1 MTKTHDTSLSFGP
14 FRLDS
19 EEEVLWKGSERL
31 VVKPKAFAVLR
42 YLVDRPQQLVKK
54 QDLLEALWPET
65 AVGDAV
71 LKNCIAH
78 IRQVLGDQAEHPTF
92 IETVHGR
99 GYRFLGA
106 TPPQTTQTPQASS
119 AIFIGREQE
128 FSQLTTF
135 WQKMLQGER
144 QVVFVT
150 GEPGIGKTS
159 LVNAFVATVRRD
171 PGVRIG
177 RGQCLEQYG
186 AGEPYLP
193 FLEILSRL
201 CRQPGGEALVTL
213 LHQYAPTW
221 MVQLPGLLDP
231 ADFQA
236 VLPKAIGATPIRMM
250 RELADV
256 FEMFTQDQP
265 LILCL
270 EDVHWL
276 DPSSTELVN
285 YLARRSGLA
294 HLFVLG
300 TYRPVDVV
308 QLGHPLKAIKQDLQ
322 VHGLCQ
328 ELPLDPLTELDIEE
342 YLISRL
348 IDDDQ
353 PGQSFTAIA
362 RNVHEHTEGNPLF
375 MVNVVDFLV
384 SQDLLIHTDQT
395 WQLLHTSTTTPI
407 PAGLRQ
413 FLELRMERLEA
424 VDREIL
430 ETASVAGR
438 EFSTPI
444 VAAALEMNQGEIEQ
458 RCQALGQ
465 HQHFIEE
472 TGTTTWP
479 DGTVATNYMFSHA
492 LYQNTLYDGILPTRR
507 TALHR
512 HMGERRVQAY
522 GERCREIA
530 PELALHFERGH
541 APDQASLYHQ
551 QAGEDAFKR
560 SAPQEAVVHLKKAL
574 EFLETLPAKHE
585 HVQRELQIQSSLGLS
600 LFFAKNFGASEAGQA
615 FGRSLELVHQSP
627 TTPHL
632 FPVLLGL
639 LRYYGATGQAKMAL
653 DIAEQLINLAEISN
667 DPTLLALAHETKGV
681 SAVFA
686 GDFFTAQRQIEHAL
700 SIDLPDSA
708 DAFFLQCGE
717 DPRIIGPSFLG
728 FALWARGYPNQARK
742 ILLDEITA
750 TQNHTFTTYHGM
762 ALFALGVFHRMS
774 GDSSAGLKVAEQII
788 SFSDHEGIRHTI
800 YEGQAIRG
808 WAQTMLGGTDEGIT
822 NLETAASHLITIG
835 QRSHGSIHMA
845 SIAEACLRMKRYEQ
859 GLATVTEGLQ
869 FAEETGNRWFE
880 AELHRLKGELILAAG
895 QSGDA
900 QSEQEAESCFHDAI
914 TVAQKQDANMLELRA
929 ALSLCRLW
937 QHQGKVKQARQA
949 LQKIYDGFTEGFDT
963 KDLQDA
969 KAFLD
974 SLD

>member
-1 MTKTHDTSLSFGP
+1 MTKTRDTSLSFGP

-574 EFLETLPAKHE
+574 ELFKTLPQQPKLA
-585 HVQRELQIQSSLGLS
+585 QRELQLQNVLGISLSYIEG
-600 LFFAKNFGASEAGQA
+600 FASTETGQA
-615 FGRSLELVHQSP
+615 FGRSLELVQQSP
-627 TTPHL
+627 TTPHF
-632 FPVLLGL
+632 FPVLFSV
-639 LRYYGATGQAKMAL
+639 LRYYGASGQATLAFNV
-653 DIAEQLINLAEISN
+653 AEQLIDLAETSKE
-667 DPTLLALAHETKGV
+667 PTLLALAHEAKGV
-681 SAVFA
+681 SSVFT
-686 GDFFTAQRQIEHAL
+686 GDFPTAQKQIEHVL

-708 DAFFLQCGE
+708 DAFFMQCGE
-717 DPRIIGPSFLG
+717 DPRIIGQSFLG
-728 FALWARGYPNQARK
+728 FALWARGFPNQSFE
-742 ILLDEITA
+742 LLSHEVTKN
-750 TQNHTFTTYHGM
+750 QNHPVPLYNCM
-762 ALFALGVFHRMS
+762 AQTALGLYHRMNCHYMETLQTTKELIAIS
-774 GDSSAGLKVAEQII
+774 NQAGFLHGL
-788 SFSDHEGIRHTI
+788 SEGHTLH
-800 YEGQAIRG
+800 G
-808 WAQTMLGGTDEGIT
+808 WAQVMLGQTKEGMT
-822 NLETAASHLITIG
+822 HL
-835 QRSHGSIHMA
+835 
-845 SIAEACLRMKRYEQ
+845 EQ
-859 GLATVTEGLQ
+859 GISRLTELGHRSQFTIHLASKTEAYLHTQQYDQGFDAITEGLQ

-895 QSGDA
+895 QSGDT
-900 QSEQEAESCFHDAI
+900 QSEQDAESCFHDAI
-914 TVAQKQDANMLELRA
+914 TMAQKQDAKMLELRA

-937 QHQGKVKQARQA
+937 QRQGKVKQARQA

-969 KAFLD
+969 KAFLEQ
-974 SLD
+974 LG